1 MAKRVSVD
9 RWLFT
14 VTMLL
19 VFVGLVMVFSAS
31 AVMARERFGSPYA
44 FLLKQ
49 LIWAA
54 AGLVAMVVA
63 MRVDYGRYKHPG
75 LVFSLLGFT
84 TLLLISVFFLDRSHN
99 THRWIHAGGFSFQP
113 SELAKPVLILFLAY
127 FLASRARTMP
137 NSTTS
142 STSSPMPSFMPSFM
156 DDWRTTLLPAA
167 APVVLLLGLIV
178 LQPDL
183 GTAIACAG
191 IAACILY
198 VAGMRLRYFG
208 YAFGASLLPLY
219 FLIFHVSWRR
229 DRILAFLNPYADRQK
244 TGFHIIQSLIAVGT
258 GGVTGTGLMEGK
270 QKLFYL
276 PEPHTDFIFAVTAE
290 ELGLVGA
297 MFVVTLFAIFLWR
310 GMRASWRTNEV
321 FGRYLAVGITSM
333 VVLQAFINI
342 SVVLGMMPTKGIP
355 LPLVSYGGSSLFV
368 TLASVGVLLNITK
381 QAE

>member
-31 AVMARERFGSPYA
+31 AVMAKDRYGSPYA
-44 FLLKQ
+44 FLLRQ
-49 LIWAA
+49 LLWAV
-54 AGLVAMVVA
+54 AGLVAMVVT
-63 MRVDYGRYKHPG
+63 MRVDYRRYKSPAV
-75 LVFSLLGFT
+75 VFSLMGLT

-99 THRWIHAGGFSFQP
+99 THRWIRWNGFSLQP

-127 FLASRARTMP
+127 FLEGRTK
-137 NSTTS
+137 S
-142 STSSPMPSFMPSFM
+142 M
-156 DDWRTTLLPAA
+156 DDWRNTLLPAA
-167 APVVLLLGLIV
+167 VPVLVFLGLIV

-183 GTAIACAG
+183 GTAIACSA
-191 IAACILY
+191 ITACILF
-198 VAGMRLRYFG
+198 VAEMRMRYFG
-208 YAFGASLLPLY
+208 YAFGAALLPLY
-219 FLIFHVSWRR
+219 LLIFHVSWRR
-229 DRILAFLNPYADRQK
+229 GRILAFLNPYADRQG
-244 TGFHIIQSLIAVGT
+244 TGFHIIQSLIAVAT

-310 GMRASWRTNEV
+310 GMRASWRTEDV

-368 TLASVGVLLNITK
+368 TLACVGVLLNITK

>member
-54 AGLVAMVVA
+54 AGLVAMVIT
-63 MRVDYGRYKHPG
+63 MQLDYRRYQHPA
-75 LVFSLLGFT
+75 LVFSFLGLT

-113 SELAKPVLILFLAY
+113 SELAKPALILFLAY
-127 FLASRARTMP
+127 FLESRARAVP
-137 NSTTS
+137 GSNSS
-142 STSSPMPSFMPSFM
+142 SMLGPMPGFM
-156 DDWRTTLLPAA
+156 DDWRNTLLPAA
-167 APVVLLLGLIV
+167 TPVVALLGLIV

-191 IAACILY
+191 VAACIFY
-198 VAGMRLRYFG
+198 VAGLQLRYFG

-219 FLIFHVSWRR
+219 FLIFHVSFRR
-229 DRILAFLNPYADRQK
+229 DRILAFMNPYAERQK
-244 TGFHIIQSLIAVGT
+244 AGFHLIQSLIAVGT
-258 GGVTGTGLMEGK
+258 GGITGTGLMEGK

-290 ELGLVGA
+290 ELGLAGA
-297 MFVVTLFAIFLWR
+297 MFVVMMFAIFLWR
-310 GMRASWRTNEV
+310 GMRTSWRTEDL

-368 TLASVGVLLNITK
+368 TLACVGVLLNITK
-381 QAE
+381 QTE

>member
-1 MAKRVSVD
+1 
-9 RWLFT
+9 
-14 VTMLL
+14 
-19 VFVGLVMVFSAS
+19 VGLVMVFSAS

-44 FLLKQ
+44 FLSKQ
-49 LIWAA
+49 LIWAV
-54 AGLVAMVVA
+54 AGLMAMLVT
-63 MRVDYGRYKHPG
+63 MRVDFRRYKHPA
-75 LVFSLLGFT
+75 LVFSFMGIT

-127 FLASRARTMP
+127 FLESRAK
-137 NSTTS
+137 S
-142 STSSPMPSFMPSFM
+142 M
-156 DDWRTTLLPAA
+156 DDVRNTLMPAA
-167 APVVLLLGLIV
+167 TPILMFLGLIV
-178 LQPDL
+178 LEPDL

-198 VAGMRLRYFG
+198 VAGMRMRYFG
-208 YAFGASLLPLY
+208 YAFAASLPALY
-219 FLIFHVSWRR
+219 ILIFHVAWRR

-258 GGVTGTGLMEGK
+258 GGVTGMGLMEGK

-297 MFVVTLFAIFLWR
+297 LFVVALFAIFLWR
-310 GMRASWRTNEV
+310 GMRASWRTEDM

-333 VVLQAFINI
+333 VVMQAFINI
-342 SVVLGMMPTKGIP
+342 SVVLGMIPTKGIP

-368 TLASVGVLLNITK
+368 TLGCIGVLLNITK

>member
-31 AVMARERFGSPYA
+31 AVMARERFGSEYA
-44 FLLKQ
+44 FLSKQ
-49 LIWAA
+49 LIWAL
-54 AGLVAMVVA
+54 AGLAAMVVT
-63 MRVDYGRYKHPG
+63 MRIDYKRYKNPA
-75 LVFSLLGFT
+75 LVFSVMGIT

-127 FLASRARTMP
+127 FLESRARTI
-137 NSTTS
+137 
-142 STSSPMPSFMPSFM
+142 
-156 DDWRTTLLPAA
+156 DDWRNTLAPAA
-167 APVVLLLGLIV
+167 APVLVFLGLIV

-191 IAACILY
+191 ISACILY

-208 YAFGASLLPLY
+208 YAFAAALPVLY
-219 FLIFHVSWRR
+219 ILIFHVAWRR
-229 DRILAFLNPYADRQK
+229 DRILAFLNPYSDPQK

-258 GGVTGTGLMEGK
+258 GGITGTGLMEGK

-297 MFVVTLFAIFLWR
+297 LVVVALFAIFLWR
-310 GMRASWRTNEV
+310 GMRASWRTEDL

-368 TLASVGVLLNITK
+368 TLACVGVLLNITK

>member
-9 RWLFT
+9 RWLFA

-44 FLLKQ
+44 FLSKQ
-49 LIWAA
+49 LIWAV
-54 AGLVAMVVA
+54 AGLMAMLVT
-63 MRVDYGRYKHPG
+63 MRVDFRRLKHPA
-75 LVFSLLGFT
+75 LVFSFMGMT

-127 FLASRARTMP
+127 FLESRANT
-137 NSTTS
+137 
-142 STSSPMPSFMPSFM
+142 M
-156 DDWRTTLLPAA
+156 DDVRNTLVPAA
-167 APVVLLLGLIV
+167 TPILMFLGLIV
-178 LQPDL
+178 LEPDL

-198 VAGMRLRYFG
+198 VAGMRMRYFG
-208 YAFGASLLPLY
+208 YAFAASLPALY
-219 FLIFHVSWRR
+219 ILIFHVAWRR

-258 GGVTGTGLMEGK
+258 GGVTGLGLMEGK

-297 MFVVTLFAIFLWR
+297 LIVVTLFAIFLWR
-310 GMRASWRTNEV
+310 GMRASWRTEDV

-333 VVLQAFINI
+333 VVMQAFINI

-368 TLASVGVLLNITK
+368 TLACIGVLLNITK

>member
-1 MAKRVSVD
+1 
-9 RWLFT
+9 
-14 VTMLL
+14 
-19 VFVGLVMVFSAS
+19 
-31 AVMARERFGSPYA
+31 
-44 FLLKQ
+44 
-49 LIWAA
+49 
-54 AGLVAMVVA
+54 VA
-63 MRVDYGRYKHPG
+63 MRVDYRRYKHPA
-75 LVFSLLGFT
+75 LVFSMLGLT

-127 FLASRARTMP
+127 FLEGRSKTI
-137 NSTTS
+137 N
-142 STSSPMPSFMPSFM
+142 
-156 DDWRTTLLPAA
+156 DWRNTLAPAA
-167 APVVLLLGLIV
+167 VPVMVLLGLIV

-198 VAGMRLRYFG
+198 VAGMRLRYFAA
-208 YAFGASLLPLY
+208 AFGAALVPLY
-219 FLIFHVSWRR
+219 FLIFHVSFRR
-229 DRILAFLNPYADRQK
+229 DRILAFMNPYAERQK
-244 TGFHIIQSLIAVGT
+244 AGFHLIQSLIAVGT
-258 GGVTGTGLMEGK
+258 GGITGTGLMEGK

-297 MFVVTLFAIFLWR
+297 LFVVTLFAIFLWR
-310 GMRASWRTNEV
+310 GMRVSWRTEDS

-368 TLASVGVLLNITK
+368 TLACVGVLLNITK